1 MAGRSRRPR
10 SGPEDPE
17 RGVEDA
23 ASNPPADPES
33 VARAIVLRKLTA
45 APRSRAELA
54 QALTERNV
62 DEDVQQRVLDRF
74 TEVGLIDDAG
84 YAELLVRSRQRERG
98 LARRGLAVE
107 LRRRGIDGDTAQEAL
122 AAVDADSE
130 RETARRLVAKR
141 LPALSRYDRDTKVR
155 RLSGMLGRKGYSGA
169 LAAEVIREALR
180 TELEDDGQLD
190 APED

>member
-1 MAGRSRRPR
+1 MTSRRRPR
-10 SGPEDPE
+10 PGREDPE

-54 QALTERNV
+54 AALTERDV
-62 DEDVQQRVLDRF
+62 PAEVQQRVLDRF
-74 TEVGLIDDAG
+74 VEVGLIDDAG

-107 LRRRGIDGDTAQEAL
+107 LRRRGIDDEVASQAL
-122 AAVDADSE
+122 EAVDDASE
-130 RETARRLVAKR
+130 HDLALRLVQKR
-141 LPALSRYDRDTKVR
+141 LPSLARFDRPTQIR
-155 RLSGMLGRKGYSGA
+155 RLSGMLARKGYGSGVVMT
-169 LAAEVIREALR
+169 VIREALG
-180 TELEDDGQLD
+180 ELD
-190 APED
+190 ADAS